1 MGKGLRTQRNA
12 HEGRETLHW
21 AAALLLRPGP
31 EGTWACSSTRVYES
45 NVTEVIL
52 DPSCIEQRA
61 PVNIWKGSELHRL
74 IGLSCPDD
82 KGVQAGAGEADW
94 TSLKYISM

>member
-12 HEGRETLHW
+12 RDERDALHQT
-21 AAALLLRPGP
+21 AALLPRPGP
-31 EGTWACSSTRVYES
+31 EGTWVCSSTRVYES

-61 PVNIWKGSELHRL
+61 PVNIWKGSEHHRL
-74 IGLSCPDD
+74 IGLSCPSD
-82 KGVQAGAGEADW
+82 
-94 TSLKYISM
+94 